1 MINLESENTQEILNQ
16 ISYLTNNLVF
26 KVNKTAE
33 ELKDSELME
42 DLDLCWIR
50 ICSSNNYKTD
60 LRNEETAKV
69 GRKLTAIP
77 FVKDKLKRPN
87 NPKMKEVA
95 EKMSQ
100 EHRFI
105 QQSFSKLIFYHFL
118 IICNPNESKI
128 LTDTLGEDFYRL
140 PLI

>member
-1 MINLESENTQEILNQ
+1 MIDLKNSAAEEILNQ
-16 ISYLTNNLVF
+16 FSYLTNNLVF

-60 LRNEETAKV
+60 LRNEEAAKV
-69 GRKLTAIP
+69 SRNLTAIP
-77 FVKDKLKRPN
+77 FVKEKLKRSN
-87 NPKMKEVA
+87 NPKMEEVA
-95 EKMSQ
+95 QKMSR
-100 EHRFI
+100 EHRSI

-118 IICNPNESKI
+118 LTCSQKESQI
-128 LTDTLGEDFYRL
+128 LTDTLNEDFYRL

>member
-1 MINLESENTQEILNQ
+1 MINLESENAQEIVNQ
-16 ISYLTNNLVF
+16 FSYLTNNLVF
-26 KVNKTAE
+26 KVAKNAE
-33 ELKDSELME
+33 EYRDSQLME

-105 QQSFSKLIFYHFL
+105 QQSFSKLVFCHFAL
-118 IICNPNESKI
+118 CCTAKENKI
-128 LTDTLGEDFYRL
+128 LCDTLGEDFYRL

>member
-60 LRNEETAKV
+60 MRNEETAKV

-87 NPKMKEVA
+87 NPKMQKVA

-105 QQSFSKLIFYHFL
+105 QQSFSKLVFCHFAL
-118 IICNPNESKI
+118 CCTAKENKI
-128 LTDTLGEDFYRL
+128 LCDTLGEDFYRL